1 MQAIDVTHVSQNET
15 IDVSQIGVLHQP
27 RPIPKD
33 LRRPPAKPYGS
44 RDERP
49 YSSKG
54 YKAPAKPTAAR
65 VTERPEI
72 LAGVRARGDARKAL
86 LYKGY
91 KAAGKPYFS
100 RVSGPCLGNPRHIR
114 ASGSF

>member
-1 MQAIDVTHVSQNET
+1 MQAIDVTHTQPT
-15 IDVSQIGVLHQP
+15 KRIDVSRNGVLHQQ
-27 RPIPKD
+27 RPTPKD
-33 LRRPPAKPYGS
+33 CG
-44 RDERP
+44 
-49 YSSKG
+49 KG
-54 YKAPAKPTAAR
+54 YGAPAKPTAAR

-86 LYKGY
+86 LYKDY

-100 RVSGPCLGNPRHIR
+100 RVSGPCPGNPRPIR

>member
-1 MQAIDVTHVSQNET
+1 MVYYTNPDRYQRTYVDRPQTLT
-15 IDVSQIGVLHQP
+15 GVGASAP
-27 RPIPKD
+27 T
-33 LRRPPAKPYGS
+33 AA
-44 RDERP
+44 RDTGR
-49 YSSKG
+49 
-54 YKAPAKPTAAR
+54 PAKPTAAR

-72 LAGVRARGDARKAL
+72 QAGVGARGDARKAL
-86 LYKGY
+86 LFKGF